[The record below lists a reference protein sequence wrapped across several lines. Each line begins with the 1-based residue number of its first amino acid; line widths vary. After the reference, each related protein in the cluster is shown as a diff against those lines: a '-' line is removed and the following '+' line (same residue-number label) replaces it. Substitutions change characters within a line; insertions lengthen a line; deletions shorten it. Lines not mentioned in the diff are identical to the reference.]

1 MAMRV
6 LKKIHKR
13 LFIGL
18 HLGRLF
24 GDQIS
29 PYYTM
34 KLGTY
39 TYHYFITIDLLNEA
53 LLSVSTTSSEVIKRI
68 KESITSGG
76 IEFVVGKYAL
86 TYQDRILTCGSL
98 KLLSSERPEFKNTP
112 ELLRDAIKFAER
124 FAKGTTLYSQLAAFP
139 LYITRGSENLQNLY
153 NTNSAVIVSPEGHTC
168 YAGFLFGIITSTLIS
183 RNIRDNIGKLPHVEY
198 YPGIVVNVKSV
209 ACRPELLNT
218 DSTIRCHS
226 IRSEALI
233 SKSIIPQ
240 LILGNQ
246 NITSRLACIMWCPK
260 LEIEKPILIGFKT
273 LNNEE
278 LANFIFGKSL
288 LLSTLETI
296 NEDKAYRI
304 YIPEE
309 RLQKTYK
316 SLVNE
321 IKYRLGMSLDGSASF
336 ENIISEHEKRGLL
349 LRFHQKEM
357 LLPITMEFYLRTR
370 KLLNS
375 SIRNLILAKKLNDVI
390 YLNKRDSK
398 KLIGFSSRVWI
409 IRPLSREDK
418 LMII

>member
-13 LFIGL
+13 PFIGL
-18 HLGRLF
+18 HLGKLF
-24 GDQIS
+24 RDQIS

-34 KLGTY
+34 KLGMY

-68 KESITSGG
+68 RESITSGE

-98 KLLSSERPEFKNTP
+98 NLLSSERPEFKNTP
-112 ELLRDAIKFAER
+112 ELLKDAIKFAER

-139 LYITRGSENLQNLY
+139 LYTTQKSENLQNLYLY

-168 YAGFLFGIITSTLIS
+168 YAGFLIGIITSTLIS
-183 RNIRDNIGKLPHVEY
+183 RNIRDDIRKLPHVEY
-198 YPGIVVNVKSV
+198 YPGVVVNVKSV
-209 ACRPELLNT
+209 ACRPELSNT
-218 DSTIRCHS
+218 DPTIRCRP
-226 IRSEALI
+226 IRFEALI

-240 LILGNQ
+240 L
-246 NITSRLACIMWCPK
+246 NITSMLACIMWCPK
-260 LEIEKPILIGFKT
+260 LEIEKPILIGLKT

-304 YIPEE
+304 CIPEE

-321 IKYRLGMSLDGSASF
+321 IKYRLGMSLDGSMSF

-349 LRFHQKEM
+349 LRFHQKKM
-357 LLPITMEFYLRTR
+357 LLPITMEFYLRRR

-375 SIRNLILAKKLNDVI
+375 SIRIVMISAKKLNDVI

>member
-1 MAMRV
+1 
-6 LKKIHKR
+6 
-13 LFIGL
+13 
-18 HLGRLF
+18 
-24 GDQIS
+24 
-29 PYYTM
+29 
-34 KLGTY
+34 
-39 TYHYFITIDLLNEA
+39 
-53 LLSVSTTSSEVIKRI
+53 
-68 KESITSGG
+68 
-76 IEFVVGKYAL
+76 
-86 TYQDRILTCGSL
+86 
-98 KLLSSERPEFKNTP
+98 
-112 ELLRDAIKFAER
+112 
-124 FAKGTTLYSQLAAFP
+124 
-139 LYITRGSENLQNLY
+139 
-153 NTNSAVIVSPEGHTC
+153 
-168 YAGFLFGIITSTLIS
+168 
-183 RNIRDNIGKLPHVEY
+183 
-198 YPGIVVNVKSV
+198 
-209 ACRPELLNT
+209 
-218 DSTIRCHS
+218 
-226 IRSEALI
+226 
-233 SKSIIPQ
+233 
-240 LILGNQ
+240 
-246 NITSRLACIMWCPK
+246 MWCPK

-321 IKYRLGMSLDGSASF
+321 IKYRLGMSLDGNASF

-349 LRFHQKEM
+349 LRFHQKKM